1 MLLFTNSKKGTPFV
15 YRALSQNF
23 EKTLQFGLIR
33 ESEDALAKKY
43 KVKSYPSL
51 VVIKADGKN
60 VMYDGKEFLYSP
72 IFEFLNVHS
81 QIFVDP
87 NAKDNQPKQSSA
99 AKPWLVVPVPKL
111 SADSGN
117 DICLKKDGALC
128 IILVAKDEASVNEK
142 QLEELN
148 AVGQNFASKI
158 SRGIS
163 FYFMWVDSAAEP
175 EFTSVF
181 NLEGDLPQLVIL
193 NPGKRKRYLLHEGDI
208 TEKSI
213 EGTLDKI
220 LGGDARFKT
229 IKGNKM
235 PDLVSPYEKEE

>member
-1 MLLFTNSKKGTPFV
+1 M
-15 YRALSQNF
+15 
-23 EKTLQFGLIR
+23 
-33 ESEDALAKKY
+33 
-43 KVKSYPSL
+43 
-51 VVIKADGKN
+51 VIKADGKH
-60 VMYDGKEFLYSP
+60 VKFDGKEFNYQP
-72 IFEFLNVHS
+72 IFEFLNIHS

-87 NAKDNQPKQSSA
+87 NAKDNQPKTSSA

-117 DICLKKDGALC
+117 DVCLKKDGALC
-128 IILVAKDEASVNEK
+128 IVLVVKDEASVSEK
-142 QLEELN
+142 TLDELN
-148 AVGQNFASKI
+148 AVSQNFASKI

-163 FYFMWVDSAAEP
+163 FYFMWIDAAAEP

-181 NLEGDLPQLVIL
+181 NLEGDLPKLVVL
-193 NPGKRKRYLLHEGDI
+193 NPGKRKRFLLHEGEI
-208 TEKSI
+208 NEKAI

-235 PDLVSPYEKEE
+235 PDLVSPYEKEVEKKEL

>member
-87 NAKDNQPKQSSA
+87 NAKDN
-99 AKPWLVVPVPKL
+99 
-111 SADSGN
+111 
-117 DICLKKDGALC
+117 
-128 IILVAKDEASVNEK
+128 
-142 QLEELN
+142 
-148 AVGQNFASKI
+148 
-158 SRGIS
+158 
-163 FYFMWVDSAAEP
+163 
-175 EFTSVF
+175 
-181 NLEGDLPQLVIL
+181 
-193 NPGKRKRYLLHEGDI
+193 
-208 TEKSI
+208 
-213 EGTLDKI
+213 
-220 LGGDARFKT
+220 
-229 IKGNKM
+229 
-235 PDLVSPYEKEE
+235 